1 MSKIVVPPLAARRSV
16 ILGATAVALAPAAA
30 FATAGPEVGKPAPLF
45 TGTDSN
51 GKTWSLADLK
61 GKVVVL
67 ETTNHDCPYVRKH
80 YGSKNMQEQQREA
93 AAKGVVW
100 LTLASNAAGEQ
111 GSVTP
116 AQANEL
122 TRSRDAAPAAVLID
136 PQSKIARAYG
146 ATVTPHMYIVDAK
159 GTLVYKGGIDS
170 IPSSSV
176 ADVPKAKQY
185 VRVALDEVLA
195 GKPVSEASTRA
206 YGCTMKYPKTST

>member
-1 MSKIVVPPLAARRSV
+1 MSNLVIRRRALL
-16 ILGATAVALAPAAA
+16 LGSAAVALMPAVSFAA
-30 FATAGPEVGKPAPLF
+30 SPDLGKPAPLF
-45 TGTDSN
+45 TAVDSN

-80 YGSKNMQEQQREA
+80 YTARNMQTQQREA

-100 LTLASNAAGEQ
+100 LTSASSATGQE
-111 GSVTP
+111 GYVTA

-122 TRSRDAAPAAVLID
+122 TKSRDAAPAAVLLD

-146 ATVTPHMYIVDAK
+146 ATVTPHMYIIDAN

-170 IPSSSV
+170 IPS
-176 ADVPKAKQY
+176 ADISDIPKAKQY
-185 VRVALDEVLA
+185 VRVGLDEVLA
-195 GKPVSEASTRA
+195 GKPVSDPSTRP
-206 YGCTMKYPKTST
+206 YGCSLKYPRTST